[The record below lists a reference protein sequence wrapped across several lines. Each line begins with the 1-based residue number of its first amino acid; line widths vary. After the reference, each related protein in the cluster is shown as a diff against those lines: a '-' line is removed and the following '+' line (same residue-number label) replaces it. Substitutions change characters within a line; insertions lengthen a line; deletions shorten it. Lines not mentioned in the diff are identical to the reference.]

1 MTHSTSWHQ
10 SPVVTDYDIV
20 LTLRMM
26 MTWREAR
33 SRHATCIHH
42 CTCPGGQKYGQSAII
57 DVTAAEGSGNGGK
70 FRILR
75 SILIIA
81 GCLFI
86 CLHRCPHHNM
96 SRCEYKYYL
105 LNTLINRKYLILL
118 KMYQLIRLK
127 RETIKKEKLE
137 VSNVSWKMGTTINE
151 CLIPNSASH

>member
-1 MTHSTSWHQ
+1 MSLQKDFAHETRLWTRSILWLWSKKTEWSSQWMMTHSTSWHQ
-10 SPVVTDYDIV
+10 SPVVTDYDSV

-75 SILIIA
+75 SILLIA

-105 LNTLINRKYLILL
+105 LNTLINRKYLKLL
-118 KMYQLIRLK
+118 WIF
-127 RETIKKEKLE
+127 
-137 VSNVSWKMGTTINE
+137 
-151 CLIPNSASH
+151 